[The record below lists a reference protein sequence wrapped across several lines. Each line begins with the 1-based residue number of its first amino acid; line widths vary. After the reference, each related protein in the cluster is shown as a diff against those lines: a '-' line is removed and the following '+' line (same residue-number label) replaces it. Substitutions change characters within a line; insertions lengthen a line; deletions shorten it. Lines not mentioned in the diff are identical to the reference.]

1 MAWALSLAAI
11 AACLGLL
18 VISRYFVL
26 WVQALVTGTRINLLS
41 LVLMSIRGI
50 EPRVV
55 VQCKV
60 MLVQAGLPDV
70 PTDSIESQLLAG
82 GDVHQITLA
91 LIAANRANIVLDW
104 DTAAAIDLAGRD
116 VLAAVRMSVDPKV
129 INCPDPSAGH
139 GEKLSGMAKDGIQ
152 LLVRV
157 RVTVRTNVEQLIGGA
172 TEATI
177 IARVGEGIVSAIGS
191 CDSYHEALRDPLLI
205 ARQVLARGLDAQTS
219 FSIVSIDIAD
229 IDVGA
234 NLGAR
239 LQIDQA
245 QADIRIAV
253 ARAEQRRAK
262 AVARL
267 QEMTALTR
275 ENEAAVV
282 LAEAQIPAAIAE
294 AYRSG
299 NLKAQP
305 ASASR
310 RSGGQRSGHGFTRL
324 NRFPR
329 GPSVRIERTS

>member
-1 MAWALSLAAI
+1 MIWLWVLAAI
-11 AACLGLL
+11 VACVVVL
-18 VISRYFVL
+18 VVSRYFVL
-26 WVQALVTGTRINLLS
+26 WLQALVTGAHVSMLS
-41 LVLMSIRGI
+41 LVLMSLRGI
-50 EPRVV
+50 EPRMV

-70 PTDSIESQLLAG
+70 PTDSLESQLLAG
-82 GDVHQITLA
+82 GDIQRITVA
-91 LIAANRANIVLDW
+91 LVAANRANIALDW

-116 VLAAVRMSVDPKV
+116 ILEAVRMSVDPRV
-129 INCPDPSAGH
+129 INCPDPSAGY
-139 GEKLSGMAKDGIQ
+139 GEKLSGVAKDGIQ
-152 LLVRV
+152 LRVRV
-157 RVTVRTNVEQLIGGA
+157 RVTVRTNVKRLIGGA

-205 ARQVLARGLDAQTS
+205 ARQVLAKGLDAQTA

-234 NLGAR
+234 NLGAK

-253 ARAEQRRAK
+253 AQAEQRRAM

-275 ENEAAVV
+275 QNEAAVV
-282 LAEAQIPAAIAE
+282 LAEAQIPAAV
-294 AYRSG
+294 SG
-299 NLKAQP
+299 ALRRGSLRTQP
-305 ASASR
+305 ASAFR
-310 RSGGQRSGHGFTRL
+310 RSTRLRSGYQYPRL
-324 NRFPR
+324 NRPTQ
-329 GPSVRIERTS
+329 GSDSELSGA

>member
-1 MAWALSLAAI
+1 MIWLWILAVI
-11 AACLGLL
+11 VACVVLF
-18 VISRYFVL
+18 VISRYFTL
-26 WVQALVTGTRINLLS
+26 WLQALVTGTRISLLS
-41 LVLMSIRGI
+41 LVLMSLRGI
-50 EPRVV
+50 KPRLV

-82 GDVHQITLA
+82 GDVHRITLA
-91 LIAANRANIVLDW
+91 LIAANRADIALDW

-116 VLAAVRMSVDPKV
+116 VLEAVRMSVNPRV

-139 GEKLSGMAKDGIQ
+139 GEQLSGMAKDGIQ
-152 LLVRV
+152 LRVRV

-205 ARQVLARGLDAQTS
+205 ARQVLLKGLDAQTA

-253 ARAEQRRAK
+253 AQAEERRAM

-282 LAEAQIPAAIAE
+282 LAEAQIPTAVAD
-294 AYRSG
+294 AYRLG
-299 NLKAQP
+299 NLRAQP
-305 ASASR
+305 VSGTGRSAR
-310 RSGGQRSGHGFTRL
+310 QRSYYRY
-324 NRFPR
+324 P
-329 GPSVRIERTS
+329 RTSRFT

>member
-1 MAWALSLAAI
+1 MIWLWVFTAI
-11 AACLGLL
+11 VAGVVVL
-18 VISRYFVL
+18 VVSRYFVL
-26 WVQALVTGTRINLLS
+26 WLQALVTGADIGMLS
-41 LVLMSIRGI
+41 LVLMSLRGVD
-50 EPRVV
+50 PRVV

-60 MLVQAGLPDV
+60 MLVQAGLPGV
-70 PTDSIESQLLAG
+70 PTKALESQLLAG
-82 GDVHQITLA
+82 GDVHRIAIA
-91 LIAANRANIVLDW
+91 LVAAHRANIALDW

-116 VLAAVRMSVDPKV
+116 ILEAVRMSVDPRV
-129 INCPDPSAGH
+129 INCPDPGAGH
-139 GEKLSGMAKDGIQ
+139 GEKLSGVAKDGIQ
-152 LLVRV
+152 LRVRA

-191 CDSYHEALRDPLLI
+191 CGSYHEVLRDPLLI
-205 ARQVLARGLDAQTS
+205 ARRVLLKGLDAQTA

-253 ARAEQRRAK
+253 AKAEQRRAM

-282 LAEAQIPAAIAE
+282 LAEAQIPAAMSE
-294 AYRSG
+294 AFRRGS
-299 NLKAQP
+299 LRTQP
-305 ASASR
+305 ASAFP
-310 RSGGQRSGHGFTRL
+310 RSTRPQFGYRHPRL
-324 NRFPR
+324 NRLTQ
-329 GPSVRIERTS
+329 GPDSELSGA